1 MEQSFSESGSEREL
15 NLERDADRL
24 EEIRNELYKRNGFG
38 FHEAMVDKAEE
49 LQSKYP
55 DYRDY
60 RLYHLLISSTVGE
73 CSKYD
78 FPGEDS
84 VELFLETQQQT
95 LSPKNKE

>member
-1 MEQSFSESGSEREL
+1 MERET
-15 NLERDADRL
+15 DRL
-24 EEIRNELYKRNGFG
+24 EEIRSELYERNNFG

-73 CSKYD
+73 CPKYD

-84 VELFLETQQQT
+84 VALFLETQQQT
-95 LSPKNKE
+95 LPPKNKQ